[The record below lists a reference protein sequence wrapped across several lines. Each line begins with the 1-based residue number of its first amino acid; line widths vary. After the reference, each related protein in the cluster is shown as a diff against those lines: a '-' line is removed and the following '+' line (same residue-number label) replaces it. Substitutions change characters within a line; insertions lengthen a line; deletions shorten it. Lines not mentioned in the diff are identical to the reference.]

1 MAPDDGHRHR
11 EHEGEEEETAPPDRP
26 RAVPS
31 LMTATWETAIGDPDP
46 LSALGATRAL
56 GGLLSTWEAKL
67 ATEAVQAGAT
77 WEAIG
82 GSVGVS
88 RQAAWERF
96 HHDVAEFRHQVK
108 AELHALRDRHRQE
121 MEQFR
126 DDVRRRARGH
136 HRHPH

>member
-1 MAPDDGHRHR
+1 MTTDDTDDADEQAGPAATP
-11 EHEGEEEETAPPDRP
+11 GP
-26 RAVPS
+26 RAVPD
-31 LMTATWETAIGDPDP
+31 LMTATWEAATADPDP

-56 GGLLSTWEAKL
+56 GGLLSTWEARL
-67 ATEAVQAGAT
+67 AAEAVEAGAT

-96 HHDVAEFRHQVK
+96 HHDVADFRHQVK

-121 MEQFR
+121 MLEFR
-126 DDVRRRARGH
+126 KDVRRKAH
-136 HRHPH
+136 SHRRPH

>member
-1 MAPDDGHRHR
+1 MPAAEDHRSGPPAEAPM
-11 EHEGEEEETAPPDRP
+11 P
-26 RAVPS
+26 RAPRQVPS
-31 LMTATWETAIGDPDP
+31 LMTATWETATADPDP

-67 ATEAVQAGAT
+67 ATEAVEAGAT

-108 AELHALRDRHRQE
+108 SELHALRDRHRQE
-121 MEQFR
+121 MQSFR

-136 HRHPH
+136 RHPH

>member
-1 MAPDDGHRHR
+1 MTADDAGEPAEEGVAGNVPGPATGSR
-11 EHEGEEEETAPPDRP
+11 E
-26 RAVPS
+26 VPA
-31 LMTATWETAIGDPDP
+31 LMTAAWETAISDPDP

-121 MEQFR
+121 MQEFR
-126 DDVRRRARGH
+126 DDVRRRAGGR